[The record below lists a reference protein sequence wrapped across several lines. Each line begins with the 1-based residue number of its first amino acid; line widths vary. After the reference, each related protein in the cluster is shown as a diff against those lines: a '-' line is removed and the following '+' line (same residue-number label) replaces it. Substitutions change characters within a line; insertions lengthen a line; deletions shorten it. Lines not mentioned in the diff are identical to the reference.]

1 MEAYQERVVEEK
13 KDLDGKIER
22 LDTFIR
28 SDKFGELLIDERQR
42 MRWQKTLMELYS
54 DVLEARID
62 DFPK

>member
-28 SDKFGELLIDERQR
+28 SDKFGELLIDEQQR

-54 DVLEARID
+54 DVLEARIEN
-62 DFPK
+62 FPK